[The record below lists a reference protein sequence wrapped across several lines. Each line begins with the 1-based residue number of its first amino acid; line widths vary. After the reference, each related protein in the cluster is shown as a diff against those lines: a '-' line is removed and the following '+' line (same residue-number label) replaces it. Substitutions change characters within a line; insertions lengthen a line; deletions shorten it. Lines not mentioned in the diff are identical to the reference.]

1 MTPAEPP
8 SGDSDRLIAE
18 KLRRREQNRPPEQAP
33 AAPDPVTLARQ
44 FENQEGALIRIVGET
59 EKHLEGKIDTLARP
73 QGAVAEEQKRQ
84 IAGIVAKIAKLQEGA
99 GASDLHKRMMEH
111 RSAIRNLSKDLS
123 SGFRELKQSLD
134 NREGSVFSGI
144 DAVAKEVKPGA
155 EALVE
160 ISRKVGF
167 SAKTIED
174 VAAVKPLLDSV
185 EQRIGAW
192 NTGIRHLRRVGYVAL
207 LIGSLLLVFAGVA
220 LQRET
225 GLWPPDAESDAGWR
239 DHIWEHYGDDLV
251 ACIEK
256 ARSKNQAMLCRIM
269 DEEP

>member
-8 SGDSDRLIAE
+8 SGDPDRRIAE
-18 KLRRREQNRPPEQAP
+18 ELRRREQQRPPEQAP
-33 AAPDPVTLARQ
+33 AAPDSVTLARQ
-44 FENQEGALIRIVGET
+44 FENLEGALIRIVGET
-59 EKHLEGKIDTLARP
+59 EKHLEGKIDTLARAH
-73 QGAVAEEQKRQ
+73 GAVAEEQKRQ
-84 IAGIVAKIAKLQEGA
+84 SAGIGAKIAKLQEGT
-99 GASDLHKRMMEH
+99 GVSDLQKQMKEH
-111 RSAIRNLSKDLS
+111 RSAIGNLSNDLS
-123 SGFRELKQSLD
+123 TRFGDLKQSLD
-134 NREGSVFSGI
+134 NREGGVFSGI

-225 GLWPPDAESDAGWR
+225 GLWPPDAESDVAMR
-239 DHIWEHYGDDLV
+239 DHIWERYGEDLK
-251 ACIEK
+251 ACVEE
-256 ARSKNQAMLCRIM
+256 ARRKKQGMLCTVLDM
-269 DEEP
+269 EP